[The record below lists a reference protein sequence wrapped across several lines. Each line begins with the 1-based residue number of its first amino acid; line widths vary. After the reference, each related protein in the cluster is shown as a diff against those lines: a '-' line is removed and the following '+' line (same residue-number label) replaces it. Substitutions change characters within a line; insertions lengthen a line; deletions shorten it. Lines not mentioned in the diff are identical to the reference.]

1 MTQVS
6 AYLLSLLGLIWSYII
21 IIYLPIWLV
30 ITNLEQSKASGLDCI
45 LTVALKNSETELLHI
60 LVELFNICQ
69 IEFVFQI
76 VGRSHFWSLYL
87 IHSTPKL
94 PPYRNQSID
103 LLCKSI
109 NWFLY
114 GYNFG
119 LSTFA
124 FELRMLRIGL
134 QL

>member
-87 IHSTPKL
+87 IHSTPKG

-114 GYNFG
+114 GDNFG
-119 LSTFA
+119 VSTFA